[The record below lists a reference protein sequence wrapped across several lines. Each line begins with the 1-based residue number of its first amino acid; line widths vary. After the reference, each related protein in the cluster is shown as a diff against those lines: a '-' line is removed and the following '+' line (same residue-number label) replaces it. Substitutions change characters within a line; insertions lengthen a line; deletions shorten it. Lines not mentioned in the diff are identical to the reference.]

1 MSYLCFCCFSGDYR
15 YETSVFP
22 TYLELYG
29 SVNEGI
35 QGVVA
40 AHTDVFARVEFS
52 TSLTNDDVARLY
64 SLISEFLKTESFAF

>member
-1 MSYLCFCCFSGDYR
+1 MSTLCFCCFSGDYR

-22 TYLELYG
+22 TYLELYS

-40 AHTDVFARVEFS
+40 AHADVFTRVEFS
-52 TSLTNDDVARLY
+52 TSLTNDDVAG
-64 SLISEFLKTESFAF
+64 FAGFATEDFNA